1 MRKTRK
7 SYRDVMVATFASLL
21 ANAGIAWVLLSPPRA
36 PDVPD
41 EIVLVVDFEPLLL
54 HAAARR
60 SPEPADAARRPGSR
74 AQHTSNRPSLITQP
88 GRLESTSQSASA
100 ESTAD
105 PAPIA
110 GATTAVF
117 LQQARDWGESQS
129 EKVPGDPFA
138 RSTPPL
144 PGSGAQRFRLREP
157 PSPARLVA
165 RIGIIF
171 GADGVTGCTKI
182 QDRVAG
188 YANSGD
194 RVALQAAIEYER
206 RLCRP

>member
-7 SYRDVMVATFASLL
+7 SYRDVLVATLASLL
-21 ANAGIAWVLLSPPRA
+21 ANAGVAWLLLSPPRA

-41 EIVLVVDFEPLLL
+41 EIVLVVDFEPVLR
-54 HAAARR
+54 HVVARR
-60 SPEPADAARRPGSR
+60 SPEPAEVTRRPGPR
-74 AQHTSNRPSLITQP
+74 AQQTSSRHSLTTRP
-88 GRLESTSQSASA
+88 EHVEAASQSASA
-100 ESTAD
+100 ES
-105 PAPIA
+105 IA
-110 GATTAVF
+110 GAAPVSAATTAVF
-117 LQQARDWGESQS
+117 LQQARDWGERQAV
-129 EKVPGDPFA
+129 KVPGDPFA
-138 RSTPPL
+138 KSTPPL
-144 PGSGAQRFRLREP
+144 PGGGAQRFRLREP

-194 RVALQAAIEYER
+194 RVALQAALEYER